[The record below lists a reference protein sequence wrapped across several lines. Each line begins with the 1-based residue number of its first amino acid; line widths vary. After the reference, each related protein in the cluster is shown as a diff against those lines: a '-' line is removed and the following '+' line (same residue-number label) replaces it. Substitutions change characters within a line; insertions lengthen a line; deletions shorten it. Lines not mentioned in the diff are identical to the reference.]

1 MKISSLA
8 NTELYSV
15 DYLSAFCARPFQLV
29 CCGKTGALSVVF
41 ICEIRIHRADDHTIG
56 LKLGRNRGIELLQH
70 VGVYLLKRVN
80 FILVFE
86 ERA

>member
-1 MKISSLA
+1 MKISTLA

-15 DYLSAFCARPFQLV
+15 DNLLTFSARPLQLV
-29 CCGKTGALSVVF
+29 CCCKTGALSVVF

-56 LKLGRNRGIELLQH
+56 LKLGRNRRIKLLQH

-86 ERA
+86 EGA